1 MAMVMGPS
9 RKVEVAGELRSV
21 QSVVRGTLFC
31 PWMEPSDASLPFALV
46 FIAR

>member
-1 MAMVMGPS
+1 VVIS
-9 RKVEVAGELRSV
+9 GELLSV